1 MRCSETAGHVRRWD
15 RPACLSTGDGAL
27 YLGPKEHPEPHSFTT
42 TKEPKRPVSP
52 DETVFRPYSSPLRGW
67 RTYVLKDVTGSPTVT
82 AAEGA
87 LAASSPAGLARV
99 EVRGCDWSYLRSR
112 HRATLMPE
120 AGDAIRVVDL
130 FSGVG
135 GLTLGAVEAA
145 ASLGKSIDVR
155 FAGDS
160 DPAATRCYRRNF
172 SGANAICA
180 DLRSVFTENLNKR
193 LSKAEQDL
201 RSQVGNLDL
210 LLGGPPCQGHSDL
223 NNYSRRDD
231 PKNHLYAIMGRAAA
245 VLDPR
250 VVVIENVPGARHD
263 RSGSV
268 RTTVEQLDTL
278 GYTVATHVVN
288 AVDLGVPQSRK
299 RLLVVAYKEGT
310 FDLEAVIKNYQL
322 STRSVRWAI
331 SDIEY
336 DEQVGLMS
344 QPASSSAD
352 TKRRIDFLFDNN
364 LLDLPNEQRPP
375 CHRNRNHSYMS
386 VYGRLSWDKPAQ
398 TVTRGFYS
406 MCMGRY
412 VHPSQ
417 RRTLTAREAARL
429 QFFPDFFDFSEAK
442 NRTAIAT
449 LIGNAV
455 PPKLIYPFV
464 RELFLR

>member
-1 MRCSETAGHVRRWD
+1 M
-15 RPACLSTGDGAL
+15 
-27 YLGPKEHPEPHSFTT
+27 
-42 TKEPKRPVSP
+42 
-52 DETVFRPYSSPLRGW
+52 
-67 RTYVLKDVTGSPTVT
+67 LKDVAGLSAVAAAEDAAVT
-82 AAEGA
+82 ANSA
-87 LAASSPAGLARV
+87 AGLGGV
-99 EVRGCDWSYLRSR
+99 EVRGCDWSYLRSGR
-112 HRATLMPE
+112 RATLAPG
-120 AGDAIRVVDL
+120 AGNAIRVVDL

-145 ASLGKSIDVR
+145 ASLGKAVDVR

-160 DPAATRCYRRNF
+160 EPAAIGCYRQNF
-172 SGANAICA
+172 PGANAICA
-180 DLRSVFTENLNKR
+180 DLRSVFTEDLNKR
-193 LSKAEQDL
+193 LSKAERDL
-201 RSQVGNLDL
+201 RSQVGDLDL

-245 VLDPR
+245 VLNPR
-250 VVVIENVPGARHD
+250 AIVIENVPGARHD

-268 RTTVEQLDTL
+268 RTTVDQLDAL
-278 GYTVATHVVN
+278 GYTVVTHVVN
-288 AVDLGVPQSRK
+288 AVDLGVAQSRK
-299 RLLVVAYKEGT
+299 RLLVVACKEGK
-310 FDLEAVIKNYQL
+310 FDIEAVVRNYRL
-322 STRSVRWAI
+322 SARSVRWAI
-331 SDIEY
+331 GDIEN
-336 DEQVGLMS
+336 DADAGLMS
-344 QPASSSAD
+344 QPASSNAD

-364 LLDLPNEQRPP
+364 LLELPDKQRPP
-375 CHRNRNHSYMS
+375 CHRNKNHSYTS
-386 VYGRLSWDKPAQ
+386 VYGRMSWDKPAQ

-442 NRTAIAT
+442 KRTAIAT

-464 RELFLR
+464 RELILQ

>member
-1 MRCSETAGHVRRWD
+1 M
-15 RPACLSTGDGAL
+15 
-27 YLGPKEHPEPHSFTT
+27 
-42 TKEPKRPVSP
+42 
-52 DETVFRPYSSPLRGW
+52 
-67 RTYVLKDVTGSPTVT
+67 LKDVAGSPAVTVVEH
-82 AAEGA
+82 AAES
-87 LAASSPAGLARV
+87 ASSFAELGGV

-112 HRATLMPE
+112 HRATLAPD
-120 AGDAIRVVDL
+120 AGNAIRVVDL

-145 ASLGKSIDVR
+145 TSLGKPIDVR

-160 DPAATRCYRRNF
+160 EPAAIRCYRQNF
-172 SGANAICA
+172 PGANAICG
-180 DLRSVFTENLNKR
+180 DLRSIFSEDLNKR
-193 LSKAEQDL
+193 LSKAERDL
-201 RSQVGNLDL
+201 RSRVGDLDL

-245 VLDPR
+245 VLNPR

-268 RTTVEQLDTL
+268 RTTVDQLDAL
-278 GYTVATHVVN
+278 GYTVATRVVN
-288 AVDLGVPQSRK
+288 AVDLGVAQSRK
-299 RLLVVAYKEGT
+299 RLLVVAHKEGT
-310 FDLEAVIKNYQL
+310 FDLEAVIRTYQL
-322 STRSVRWAI
+322 NTRSVRWAI
-331 SDIEY
+331 SDIEHA
-336 DEQVGLMS
+336 EQAGIMS
-344 QPASSSAD
+344 QAASSNAD

-375 CHRNRNHSYMS
+375 CHRNKSHSYMS

-429 QFFPDFFDFSEAK
+429 QFFPDFFDFSGA
-442 NRTAIAT
+442 NTRTAIAT

-464 RELFLR
+464 RELILQ